1 MCAPAVRRV
10 DYERFLKPGF
20 LGMPALNL
28 TEVDMNAT
36 VAKSHRSVVM
46 ENEFVRVVVLPEMG
60 RVYSLVSKVTGHET
74 LWRNDVARPGGANNK
89 LGWWLW
95 IGGIEYTLPGEEHGY
110 TYVRHP
116 DAGPRRGTED

>member
-1 MCAPAVRRV
+1 
-10 DYERFLKPGF
+10 
-20 LGMPALNL
+20 
-28 TEVDMNAT
+28 
-36 VAKSHRSVVM
+36 
-46 ENEFVRVVVLPEMG
+46 MG

-110 TYVRHP
+110 TYVRRP
-116 DAGPRRGTED
+116 GAGPRRGTD